1 MMNDVP
7 KGILREL
14 ERRKYWIKKAR
25 KYLEENGIDAEV
37 RDDRISVDKNSVK
50 IELVPLSLKKQA
62 SEIQKLKKLDNW
74 VEGNIIGFAGGN
86 VICSQLVL
94 PRKKY
99 GSRKEK

>member
-1 MMNDVP
+1 MCR
-7 KGILREL
+7 REYSGSWR
-14 ERRKYWIKKAR
+14 EKKYWIKKAR

-62 SEIQKLKKLDNW
+62 SEIRKLQKLDNW
-74 VEGNIIGFAGGN
+74 VKGNIIGYAGGK

>member
-50 IELVPLSLKKQA
+50 IELVPLSLKSRLRKFR
-62 SEIQKLKKLDNW
+62 SLKNLIT
-74 VEGNIIGFAGGN
+74 G
-86 VICSQLVL
+86 
-94 PRKKY
+94 
-99 GSRKEK
+99 